1 MAELGRLAPLPSQ
14 VLQPA
19 PSRTITNWCS
29 KWDRNHVFV
38 SIKIT
43 VAVSV
48 LWGLSVLYRMSLPQF
63 RIPPLASLMRSQS
76 ISQCWRWGS
85 LYTWVERGT
94 VIAQEHNTLSTTD
107 RRTFPDPP
115 TLVKENLEILQK
127 IVKLYFP
134 RSNPFSIEE
143 TRHQPYSQSLLSF
156 QNGGRRGEKQM
167 RIGYWKQVQIT
178 VRYKKSSKYS
188 VLLC

>member
-19 PSRTITNWCS
+19 PHRH
-29 KWDRNHVFV
+29 KLVFKMRPKSCACV
-38 SIKIT
+38 HKNY
-43 VAVSV
+43 VAVCV
-48 LWGLSVLYRMSLPQF
+48 LLGLSVLYRKSLPQF
-63 RIPPLASLMRSQS
+63 RIPLLASLMRSQS
-76 ISQCWRWGS
+76 ISQCSDILHCWRWAS

-134 RSNPFSIEE
+134 RSNPFSIEG
-143 TRHQPYSQSLLSF
+143 TRHQPHSQGLLPF
-156 QNGGRRGEKQM
+156 QNGGQTRRKTIKFIEHKRKSQLG
-167 RIGYWKQVQIT
+167 T
-178 VRYKKSSKYS
+178 KK
-188 VLLC
+188 